1 MTRDELR
8 ALVRQIVADRLR
20 EPGSP
25 RPQANVNTASGDESV
40 MRDASHAIYLSIV
53 NVGDACLIEPAVPCN
68 HCGYC
73 KSHGH

>member
-1 MTRDELR
+1 MTKDELR
-8 ALVRQIVADRLR
+8 GLVRQIVAERLR
-20 EPGSP
+20 ERAEPQP
-25 RPQANVNTASGDESV
+25 RFADHVRAGTPVTE
-40 MRDASHAIYLSIV
+40 DASHALYVSIV